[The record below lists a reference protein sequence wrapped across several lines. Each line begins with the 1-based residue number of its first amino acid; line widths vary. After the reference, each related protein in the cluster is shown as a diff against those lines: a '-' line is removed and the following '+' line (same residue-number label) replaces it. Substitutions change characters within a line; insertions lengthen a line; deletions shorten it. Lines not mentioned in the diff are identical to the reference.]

1 MTYSAPV
8 TGDGMAQPCLT
19 APSVDKW
26 DLLSALTQAAENFG
40 LSHRTLG
47 VLKALMTFHP
57 GREISP
63 EPHQAIVFPANRT
76 LSDRLNGMPE
86 STLRRH
92 LAQLVKLGVVDRR
105 ASANNKRFARKV
117 GQRIAVAFGF
127 DLSPLA
133 RAAQQIMDAAIE
145 RETQMQKNAVLRQSL
160 IAMRQSV
167 IDETGPNETTEMA
180 RLLLRR
186 KASLADLQNALNALN
201 AMAVQLTPKPAAVE
215 TDEMSSNGSQNERHL
230 QVELDSISD
239 SEVVKSKVTLYDVK
253 QACKEFR
260 CYFTE
265 PVNTWE
271 DLHQIV
277 CRIAPM
283 IGIDQPVL
291 ISAQRELGRDA
302 ANIAVL
308 CILERL
314 SEIASPGAYLRRLTQ
329 NGRASGL
336 DVRPMLSAIST
347 RHVKIVS

>member
-1 MTYSAPV
+1 MTYSAPA
-8 TGDGMAQPCLT
+8 TGSGMAQPCLT
-19 APSVDKW
+19 APTVDKW
-26 DLLSALTQAAENFG
+26 QLLSALTQAAEDFG

-117 GQRIAVAFGF
+117 GQRIALAFGF

-133 RAAQQIMDAAIE
+133 RAAQQIMNAAVE
-145 RETQMQKNAVLRQSL
+145 RKTQMQEIAVLRQSL

-186 KASLADLQNALNALN
+186 KASLADFRDALNALSL
-201 AMAVQLTPKPAAVE
+201 QIEPKPAPVE
-215 TDEMSSNGSQNERHL
+215 TNKMSSNGSQNERHI
-230 QVELDSISD
+230 QVNLDSNSD
-239 SEVVKSKVTLYDVK
+239 SENVKSRVSLHHVK
-253 QACKEFR
+253 QACKEYR

-265 PVNTWE
+265 PINTW
-271 DLHQIV
+271 DDMHQIV

-291 ISAQRELGRDA
+291 ISAQRELGRDV

-329 NGRASGL
+329 NGRAGGL
-336 DVRPMLSAIST
+336 NIKPMLSAICT
-347 RHVKIVS
+347 RL

>member
-1 MTYSAPV
+1 M
-8 TGDGMAQPCLT
+8 GGGMAQPCLT
-19 APSVDKW
+19 APTVDKW
-26 DLLSALTQAAENFG
+26 HLLSALTQAAENFG

-63 EPHQAIVFPANRT
+63 EPHQAIVFAANRT

-117 GQRIAVAFGF
+117 GQRIALAFGF

-133 RAAQQIMDAAIE
+133 RAAQQIMDAAVE
-145 RETQMQKNAVLRQSL
+145 RQTQMQEIAVLRQSL
-160 IAMRQSV
+160 ITMRQSV

-186 KASLADLQNALNALN
+186 KASLADFQNALNAL
-201 AMAVQLTPKPAAVE
+201 AVQLEPKPAPVE
-215 TDEMSSNGSQNERHL
+215 TDEMSSNGSQNERHI
-230 QVELDSISD
+230 QVDLDSNSD
-239 SEVVKSKVTLYDVK
+239 SESVKSKVSLHDVK

-265 PVNTWE
+265 PVNTW
-271 DLHQIV
+271 DDMHQIV

-291 ISAQRELGRDA
+291 ISAQRELGRDV

-314 SEIASPGAYLRRLTQ
+314 PEIASPGAYLRRLTQ
-329 NGRASGL
+329 NGRIDGL

-347 RHVKIVS
+347 RHTEIVS